1 MVASKK
7 DLDFF
12 KNRRKRAFLGRYKKP
27 KVILVDIDGTV
38 TKPRLRMYSMA
49 EEKIGKKKADELEK
63 KRQVLRKKMTK
74 KEISFEKY
82 LLELSNTDIEIGEYL
97 KDYKNYFFGLAKKDL
112 INIPLVRALGA
123 LKSRHKAKIIFLTS
137 NLKDYGNI
145 VSENVLKLVGG
156 KGKFDGAVGAEYKY
170 DKKGK
175 AVAVKTLISHDDSV
189 CEGVKFKTKISAI
202 KDYFKENKIKVD
214 SSEVAVVSDADTELM
229 KYYGLGGLVFYPLGE
244 LSSQFREIGYIMNA
258 RDGLYDFKVDYSK
271 GKDLEIAQKKWELLL
286 SEPNM
291 IKYMDS
297 ELRKIIKDE
306 TK

>member
-1 MVASKK
+1 MAASKK

-12 KNRRKRAFLGRYKKP
+12 KNRRKQALSGKYKKP

-49 EEKIGKKKADELEK
+49 EEKIGKKETEKLEE
-63 KRQVLRKKMTK
+63 KRQVLRKKMIK

-82 LLELSNTDIEIGEYL
+82 LIELSNIDIEIGEYL
-97 KDYKNYFFGLAKKDL
+97 KDYKDYFFGLAKKGL
-112 INIPLVRALGA
+112 INIPLVLALGA
-123 LKSRHKAKIIFLTS
+123 LKTKHKIKIIFLTS
-137 NLKDYGNI
+137 NLKDYGDI
-145 VSENVLKLVGG
+145 ISENVLKLVGG

-175 AVAVKTLISHDDSV
+175 AIAVKTLISHDDSV
-189 CEGVKFKTKISAI
+189 CEGVKFKTKITAI
-202 KDYFKENKIKVD
+202 KDYFKENKIKVN

-229 KYYGLGGLVFYPLGE
+229 KHFGVGGLVFYPLSE
-244 LSSQFREIGYIMNA
+244 LSNQFREIGYIMNA
-258 RDGLYDFKVDYSK
+258 REGLYDFKVDYSK
-271 GKDLEIAQKKWELLL
+271 GKDLEIARKKWEMLL

-291 IKYMDS
+291 IKYTDL
-297 ELRKIIKDE
+297 EFKKIIKNE